1 MIMLV
6 WNFAK
11 VGSLD
16 TEIAVLEGLESKIFL
31 APQPW
36 RGGGHFF
43 DQIIMSNLPLMDLE
57 NLVGLI

>member
-36 RGGGHFF
+36 RGGEGGEGIFLTK
-43 DQIIMSNLPLMDLE
+43 S
-57 NLVGLI
+57 